1 LARIVSD
8 EYGGLIMPVYQWVG
22 TNRKN
27 ETRKG
32 EMEAANEAVVRS
44 NLVRLRITPN
54 KIKKKPKDLFENVSW
69 LQPKVVE
76 KDIILFARQFSTM
89 IDAGLPI
96 IQCLEILHTQQANK
110 TFKNMVKEIKE
121 QVESGATLA
130 EALKRFPKHFDSLFV
145 NMIAAGEA
153 GGILDAIL
161 RRLAAYM
168 EKAAKLK
175 SQVKGAL
182 TYPIVTLIIAVLV
195 LGVILVFVIPVFEE
209 MFADM
214 GGSLPVPT
222 QIVVKASDM
231 VKSKIV
237 YIIIGFVLFAFAF
250 RKFLAT
256 EKGRDFFDDLV
267 LKLPVFGE
275 LLRKVAVAKF
285 TRTMGTM
292 LASGVAILEALD
304 IVAKTA
310 GNRSVEKAI
319 YDVRSGIAEGRTMAD
334 PLQESGV
341 FPAMVCQMI
350 SVGESTGALDAML
363 EKIADFYDE
372 EVDQAVENMTALIE
386 PFMLVFLGTT
396 IGGLVVAM
404 YLPIFKMAGA
414 L

>member
-1 LARIVSD
+1 MA
-8 EYGGLIMPVYQWVG
+8 VYQWVG

-32 EMEAANEAVVRS
+32 EMEAANERAVRS
-44 NLVRLRITPN
+44 NLMRLKITPS

-69 LQPKVVE
+69 LQPIVKE

-96 IQCLEILHTQQANK
+96 IQCLEILYTQQGNK
-110 TFKNMVKEIKE
+110 TFKRMIKEIKE
-121 QVESGATLA
+121 KVEGGATMA
-130 EALKRFPKHFDSLFV
+130 EALKRFPKHFDDLFV

-175 SQVKGAL
+175 AQVKGAM
-182 TYPIVTLIIAVLV
+182 TYPIVTLIIAVAV
-195 LGVILVFVIPVFEE
+195 LGIILVFVIPVFEE
-209 MFADM
+209 MFADF
-214 GGSLPVPT
+214 GGELPMPT
-222 QIVVKASDM
+222 QIVVTASEI

-237 YIIIGFVLFAFAF
+237 YIIIGIIILGFTA
-250 RKFLAT
+250 RKFYAT
-256 EKGRDFFDDLV
+256 EKGQDVADNLL
-267 LKLPVFGE
+267 LKIPVFGE

-310 GNRSVEKAI
+310 GNRTIEKAI

-350 SVGESTGALDAML
+350 SVGETTGALDAML

-372 EVDQAVENMTALIE
+372 EVDQAVDNLTALIE
-386 PFMLVFLGTT
+386 PFMLVFLGVM

-414 L
+414 M